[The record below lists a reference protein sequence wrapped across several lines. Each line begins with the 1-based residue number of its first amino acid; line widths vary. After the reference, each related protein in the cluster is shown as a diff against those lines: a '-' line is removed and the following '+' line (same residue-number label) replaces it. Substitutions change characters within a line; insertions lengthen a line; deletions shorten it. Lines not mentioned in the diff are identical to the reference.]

1 MKAIH
6 YLPKLHLTSFSSDM
20 HHLPI
25 ASKEKTQ
32 STFKKIYRPPTNER
46 FRYTS
51 CQGEKIK
58 KKKDTYNSLNSQQLI
73 LLAKDNLQYCKPNKR
88 IFFHLL
94 EAFLLS
100 LLSSISVFFDVLCR
114 TKTLSTAWVQFVWK
128 ILVKIPNLRSTL
140 DSQLLLK

>member
-6 YLPKLHLTSFSSDM
+6 YLPKLHLTSFSSYV

-25 ASKEKTQ
+25 APKEKTQ

-73 LLAKDNLQYCKPNKR
+73 LLAKGNLQYCKPNKR
-88 IFFHLL
+88 IFFRLL

-114 TKTLSTAWVQFVWK
+114 TKTLSTTWVQFVWK
-128 ILVKIPNLRSTL
+128 ILVKIPNLQSTL

>member
-1 MKAIH
+1 MKD
-6 YLPKLHLTSFSSDM
+6 LGTPLVKGKRL
-20 HHLPI
+20 
-25 ASKEKTQ
+25 K
-32 STFKKIYRPPTNER
+32 
-46 FRYTS
+46 
-51 CQGEKIK
+51 K

-114 TKTLSTAWVQFVWK
+114 TKTLSTA
-128 ILVKIPNLRSTL
+128 
-140 DSQLLLK
+140 